1 MNRFLDAIDHPF
13 IFLFALTIGVVAMTK
28 IIAYLAGK
36 AGMPELNK
44 WVLNQ

>member
-1 MNRFLDAIDHPF
+1 MKALEALDHPF

-28 IIAYLAGK
+28 IIAYFAGK
-36 AGMPELNK
+36 GGLPELQK